1 MMQVLTKIT
10 IKNLKLN
17 KKRTI
22 GTLVGIILSVALICA
37 VAGMATSLRQSLIQT
52 ASSNTGYWHLKLSNI
67 NKEDIEKLKNNR
79 DIKDLNII
87 NDVGYAKLAKSANEN
102 RPYIHLYS
110 LDEKS
115 FNNMELELVEG
126 TYPQNNNEIAIS
138 KSIIDD
144 AQVDL
149 KIGDTITFNIGDRY
163 IGDRMLSSGYEFE
176 PAELTNEPEN
186 VDLILSEMPEDSTK
200 ETDVER
206 KEEIKVNFTKEFTI
220 VGIMS
225 ENEQPIKPISFM
237 YDAGYACVTNG
248 LDEGET
254 NAYIA
259 FKNPLDSETSIDEI
273 LGINLNSGEISEY
286 RYSINYELL
295 KWESFNTNLGD
306 SSLNMMIA
314 VVIIV
319 IAIIILTSVYCIKN
333 TFSISLTEKIK
344 MYGMLSSI
352 GATKKQIKK
361 SVIQEGMILSLIGIP
376 VGILVGILLVY
387 ILVIAVRG
395 ALSGI
400 LDIVVFKITLLPILI
415 SIILGIVTVYLSC
428 LSAARKAKKITP
440 LEAIKSSNDIKI
452 KSKKIK
458 SPKIIKKIFGVGG
471 VIAYKN
477 LKRSKKKYR
486 TTVISIAMS
495 VFVFIASSTLINY
508 AFEAMGGYYK
518 DYDYNIKFSST
529 SSDGQELKQ
538 ILNDENFSNYTLLYK
553 TNSILK
559 ITDMS
564 KLSEFGKTVFIEN
577 DLYKNNEIPIEIYG
591 LNSED
596 FKEYLEKLGV
606 DYDKNKDKAVL
617 LDYYSLYK
625 EGKTIKNRLL
635 TYSPNDS
642 ISGNVEDKEFN
653 VSISK
658 ITETVPD
665 GLEGTYF
672 YSAVIVLNI
681 DEYGNNF
688 NFVPNMLTT
697 NSEEPD
703 DLAKRSQKYDNMYV
717 TNIASEVRFY
727 DSVRLVVYIFAYGF
741 IEIITLIGVTN
752 IFNTLTS
759 NIDLRQREFAM
770 LKSIG
775 MTKKEFNK
783 MINLETLFYS
793 LKALIFGI
801 VLGLIASFAIYK
813 AFAQSLDYGFKIPMQ
828 AILISILFV
837 FVIVFIIMKFAI
849 GKINKQNIIDTIRK
863 ENI

>member
-1 MMQVLTKIT
+1 MKVLTKIT

-67 NKEDIEKLKNNR
+67 KKEDIEKLENNR

-87 NDVGYAKLAKSANEN
+87 NDVGYAKLENSQNEN

-176 PAELTNEPEN
+176 PAELMNEPEN

-286 RYSINYELL
+286 RYSINYEIL

-314 VVIIV
+314 VAIIV

-529 SSDGQELKQ
+529 SSDGQELEQ
-538 ILNDENFSNYTLLYK
+538 ILNNENFSNYTLLYK

-672 YSAVIVLNI
+672 YSAVIVLNV
-681 DEYGNNF
+681 DEYGNDF

-741 IEIITLIGVTN
+741 IGIITLIGVTN

-828 AILISILFV
+828 AMLISILFV

>member
-1 MMQVLTKIT
+1 MKVLTKIT

-67 NKEDIEKLKNNR
+67 NKEDIEKLENNR

-126 TYPQNNNEIAIS
+126 TYPQNSNEIAIC

-176 PAELTNEPEN
+176 PAELMNEPEN

-286 RYSINYELL
+286 RYSINYEIL

-314 VVIIV
+314 VAIIV

-428 LSAARKAKKITP
+428 LSATRKAKKITP

-577 DLYKNNEIPIEIYG
+577 DLYKNNEIPVEIYG

-635 TYSPNDS
+635 TYTPNDS

-672 YSAVIVLNI
+672 YSAVIVLNV

-741 IEIITLIGVTN
+741 IGIITLIGVTN